1 MRKNISIFNLYF
13 KFFFYFETK
22 QKIRTIFSFVLGL
35 LSSFLELVSVGLIVP
50 FVMLITNPEKIY
62 EFDLYKMLAGNK
74 LFLLNELILLSIF
87 FFIGI
92 IFISTILK
100 LIHLKLNCLVSY
112 DIIRTFSQ
120 ILFRRVLSQEFKT
133 FENINTKDVVTT
145 ILLRSQNIGESNFYI
160 ITLVTS
166 LITVFFLLIN
176 IIYFTSSKIIFLLL
190 GVTLL
195 YFIFWRLIK
204 KQVKYYSKIYAEN
217 YQKLNSNI
225 IEMMGSFTNIILYKL
240 HDFFL
245 ADFKKNNDLLR
256 TGLGQITFLTSYPA
270 IVIQSVVLT
279 ILIVL
284 IYFFYSYDILN
295 DQLPFLIMLVFSAQR
310 IMPNVQTIFSSYTT
324 LTYFKENLKKVLL
337 LLNLKIQNN
346 KNFLNNSENIIQ
358 QEEFNKINFKNIK
371 FSYNNRK
378 KKILFDDLNLEIK
391 KGEKVALTGESG
403 TGKSTLIKIILGF
416 LRPATGH
423 ILVNGKKLEDHNLDW
438 WHSKVAYIPQKIF
451 VLDANLYE
459 NISLKKNISRKEK
472 EEINVLLKILNL
484 SKFSSYSKDGLRN
497 FGGEDG
503 KKFSGGQIQR
513 IALARALFQ
522 KRKFIIL
529 DEAFNAL
536 DKKNI
541 RNIMK
546 ILNNISSLTILV
558 ITHSE
563 EVINNFGKILKIKN
577 NKIYEI

>member
-1 MRKNISIFNLYF
+1 MRKKISIFNLYF

-62 EFDLYKMLAGNK
+62 EFDLYKILVGNK

-92 IFISTILK
+92 ILISTILK

-346 KNFLNNSENIIQ
+346 KNLFNNSESIIQ
-358 QEEFNKINFKNIK
+358 QEEFDKINFKNIK
-371 FSYNNRK
+371 FSYNNSK
-378 KKILFDDLNLEIK
+378 KKILFNDLNLEIK

-403 TGKSTLIKIILGF
+403 SGKSTLIKIILGF

-423 ILVNGKKLEDHNLDW
+423 ILVNGKKLGDHNLDW

-451 VLDANLYE
+451 ILDANLYE

-577 NKIYEI
+577 KKIYEI